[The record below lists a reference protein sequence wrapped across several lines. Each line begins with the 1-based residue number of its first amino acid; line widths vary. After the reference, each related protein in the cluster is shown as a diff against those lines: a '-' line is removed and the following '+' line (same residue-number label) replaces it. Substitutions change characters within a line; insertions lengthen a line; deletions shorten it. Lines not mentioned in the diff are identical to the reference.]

1 MKIGIFGTGIVG
13 RTIAEKLASQEHE
26 VTIGTRDPKA
36 TLTRDGADAYG
47 NPPYR
52 VWQAANPNVELATL
66 KETAMHGEMF
76 FNVLLGQA
84 TVEALRSAGEEA
96 LAGKIL
102 IDVTNPLDF
111 SKGMPPSLFVSNTD
125 SLGEQIQR
133 ALPRTKVVKS
143 LNTLAAPLMVEPSR
157 LAEGEHSI
165 FVSGDDA
172 DAKAT
177 VTRFLRES
185 FGHTDVIDLGDITTA
200 RGTELLLPVLGAPLG
215 RPEDADVQLP
225 NRARLRTA
233 TLPHRSALE
242 SPKPSRRTVGW
253 RKLRVARTVS
263 SLGTLLY
270 SQKHSSVHRES
281 DRLHRHLAE
290 PKARHEVVDI
300 AHR

>member
-1 MKIGIFGTGIVG
+1 MRIGIFGTGIVG
-13 RTIAEKLASQEHE
+13 RTIAEKLASQGHE
-26 VTIGTRDPKA
+26 VTIGTRDPQA
-36 TLTRDGADAYG
+36 TLARDGGDAYG

-52 VWQAANPNVELATL
+52 AWQAANPSVRLATL
-66 KETAMHGEMF
+66 KETAAHGEMF

-143 LNTLAAPLMVEPSR
+143 LNTLAAPLMVDPAK
-157 LAEGEHSI
+157 LAKAEHSI

-200 RGTELLLPVLGAPLG
+200 RGTEMLLPIWVRLWGALKTPMFNFRIVRG
-215 RPEDADVQLP
+215 
-225 NRARLRTA
+225 
-233 TLPHRSALE
+233 
-242 SPKPSRRTVGW
+242 
-253 RKLRVARTVS
+253 
-263 SLGTLLY
+263 
-270 SQKHSSVHRES
+270 
-281 DRLHRHLAE
+281 
-290 PKARHEVVDI
+290 
-300 AHR
+300 